1 MLRHDFLP
9 LCTDAQ
15 ASRAEGKAIVCIAAG
30 VNFVILAE
38 GYLNILTGFPG
49 AARRQASVFPKSL
62 K

>member
-1 MLRHDFLP
+1 MRHDFLP

-38 GYLNILTGFPG
+38 GYLISSPDFLVQQGDKSAFFPNH
-49 AARRQASVFPKSL
+49 
-62 K
+62 